1 MNRLPVEKNEELELI
16 VDSVTLEGSGVG
28 RVDGFAVF
36 VPGALA
42 GERVRVHIIKATASY
57 AVGKLL
63 EVAEPSIHRIKPGC
77 PVYAKCGGCVFG
89 HVTYEEELRI
99 KERQVADALIRLGG
113 VKDVPMRPIIG
124 MDRPERYR
132 NKGAFPY
139 GMTETGPAFG
149 FYAPRSHRL
158 APVEDCLIEK
168 EPVCKAVR
176 AVKTWADRFHVPP
189 YDEGTRK
196 GCLRHAVAR
205 VTSSGELMA
214 VIVTRGELPHRK
226 ELTDALSFADSVY
239 WNRNDRNT
247 NVIFGHHF
255 TLLSGKPALRENLC
269 GLDFEVSP
277 RSFLQVNP
285 VQTQKLYGAA
295 LDMLAPKPDET
306 AADVYCGIGT
316 ISLLLA
322 QKAGKVIGVEVVPE
336 AVENAKEN
344 AARNGIQNASFLC
357 APAEEALPK
366 LVADGQTIDCLI
378 VDPPRKGCEPEVVD
392 AILASGARRM
402 VYVSCNPATLA
413 RDVKLLTAGGF
424 TVQAVQPVDMF
435 PRCGHV
441 ETVVLL
447 GTEKPKNMFT
457 LDIDIGSMKENVG
470 GVATYAEIKEYIKNS
485 FKIDVSNLYIAQTKQ
500 KLGLIEREN
509 YNKPKSIDTR
519 QSKCPEY
526 KEKAIIEAL
535 RYFGMLTH
543 RVNEDTR
550 KKYHIE

>member
-1 MNRLPVEKNEELELI
+1 MNGTPVKKNEELELTI
-16 VDSVTLEGSGVG
+16 DSVTLEGAGVG
-28 RVDGFAVF
+28 RVDGFALF

-42 GERVRVHIIKATASY
+42 GERVRVHVIKVTASY
-57 AVGKLL
+57 AVGKLM
-63 EVAEPSIHRIKPGC
+63 EVVEPSPHRMEPRC
-77 PVYAKCGGCVFG
+77 PVYAKCGGCAFG

-99 KERQVADALIRLGG
+99 KERHVADALTRLGG
-113 VKDVPMRPIIG
+113 LKEVPLRPILG
-124 MDRPERYR
+124 MGQPERYR

-139 GMTETGPAFG
+139 GMTDKGPAFG

-158 APVEDCLIEK
+158 VPVQDCLIEQ
-168 EPVCKAVR
+168 ESVCR
-176 AVKTWADRFHVPP
+176 AVNAIQTWAEQNHITP
-189 YDEGTRK
+189 YDEGTGK

-205 VTSSGELMA
+205 VTTSGELMA
-214 VIVTRGELPHRK
+214 VIVTRGDLPHKK
-226 ELTDALSFADSVY
+226 ELIDAMSFADSVY

-247 NVIFGHHF
+247 NVIFGDRF
-255 TLLSGKPALRENLC
+255 TQLSGRPTLRETLC

-285 VQTQKLYGAA
+285 VQTQRLYGAA
-295 LDMLAPKPDET
+295 LELLSPQPDET
-306 AADVYCGIGT
+306 VADVYCGIGT

-322 QKAGKVIGVEVVPE
+322 QKAGQVIGIEVVPE

-366 LVADGQTIDCLI
+366 LVAEGRTVDCLT
-378 VDPPRKGCEPEVVD
+378 VDPPRKGCDPQVIE

-447 GTEKPKNMFT
+447 SKGEV
-457 LDIDIGSMKENVG
+457 GSKKIRVEFSLEDMDMSEFQDG
-470 GVATYAEIKEYIKNS
+470 ATYPQIKEYVLEHTGLK
-485 FKIDVSNLYIAQTKQ
+485 VSSLYISQIKR
-500 KLGLIEREN
+500 KCGLEVGKN
-509 YNKPKSIDTR
+509 YNLPKSEDSR
-519 QSKCPEY
+519 QPQCPPE
-526 KEKAIIEAL
+526 KEKAIREAFK
-535 RYFGMLTH
+535 YFGM
-543 RVNEDTR
+543 
-550 KKYHIE
+550 I